1 MTVKYLSLA
10 ARFIYS
16 LYYFGVGIVG
26 IITGD
31 KAKDMV
37 NAGTPFQRALSE
49 TGFMDPLLCVAC
61 ITGGAALFIRRTAP
75 LGIVVLAPVV
85 IIIFFFHIV
94 ITRSWLWG
102 TLNLVWLLVLA
113 WQFRHGFD
121 SLWNYPRLLAGDG
134 KSDGAA

>member
-1 MTVKYLSLA
+1 MILKYLSLA
-10 ARFIYS
+10 ARLIYS
-16 LYYFGVGIVG
+16 LYYFGVGTVG

-31 KAKDMV
+31 KAKDIA

-61 ITGGAALFIRRTAP
+61 IAGGAALFFRRTAP
-75 LGIVVLAPVV
+75 LGIVVLAPLV

-102 TLNLVWLLVLA
+102 TLNLVWLVALA

-121 SLWNYPRLLAGDG
+121 SLWNYPPRLLGSG
-134 KSDGAA
+134 ES